1 MQVTLSLFYT
11 GFYYC
16 DSEGTFFVAQLSYI
30 CILQPSVEFSVE
42 ISFFLFSP
50 NEVFWI
56 MRCLSLY
63 THCSSPRQV
72 PTQAG
77 QPRVKEKRTKVISR
91 FAKCICVLTTLNLE
105 EVKKCITPYTFS
117 KEAQF
122 LYQPGFISSL
132 IPD

>member
-1 MQVTLSLFYT
+1 M
-11 GFYYC
+11 
-16 DSEGTFFVAQLSYI
+16 EIFFFF
-30 CILQPSVEFSVE
+30 FS
-42 ISFFLFSP
+42 

-63 THCSSPRQV
+63 PHCSSPRQV

-105 EVKKCITPYTFS
+105 EVKECITPYTFS

-122 LYQPGFISSL
+122 LLQPGFVSSL
-132 IPD
+132 MPD